1 MTQRQ
6 SDQYSHLSALDGF
19 RACLALWVY
28 AGHLAKAV
36 GYSNKLLALH
46 PLAVDL
52 FMVLSGFL
60 MVHTWKGRH
69 GYDNPWGVTTLRFYT
84 ARVFRIAPLYVVLL
98 IACFWLAHPLASM
111 QDHILATFPPP
122 WITDTANYHPVTAWA
137 VTSAQ
142 WWATHLSF
150 TFGMI
155 PSETSSTPL
164 PDWSLSLE
172 MQFYLLFPFFLLSF
186 RTEKRQVLLVAISVA
201 LALLSPRLL
210 GNYLDAG
217 SWAHFGQPSFITYR
231 LNAFVAGMLAA
242 NWMRHH
248 LQTSKSINK
257 TSVVYIL
264 LGLVCVAPLSKPVV
278 LIYGVFFIIIS
289 SAVPTLNR
297 WVSGKVLHV
306 LGEISYSIYLSHIFI
321 VTVVVSLL
329 LRFDQYLSI
338 GPGFRFLIALAVTAP
353 LVVGVSYLLYRLVER
368 PGIRLGQ
375 QLLQRN
381 R

>member
-1 MTQRQ
+1 M
-6 SDQYSHLSALDGF
+6 
-19 RACLALWVY
+19 
-28 AGHLAKAV
+28 
-36 GYSNKLLALH
+36 
-46 PLAVDL
+46 
-52 FMVLSGFL
+52 
-60 MVHTWKGRH
+60 
-69 GYDNPWGVTTLRFYT
+69 
-84 ARVFRIAPLYVVLL
+84 
-98 IACFWLAHPLASM
+98 
-111 QDHILATFPPP
+111 
-122 WITDTANYHPVTAWA
+122 
-137 VTSAQ
+137 
-142 WWATHLSF
+142 
-150 TFGMI
+150 
-155 PSETSSTPL
+155 

-172 MQFYLLFPFFLLSF
+172 MQFYLLFPFLLLSF